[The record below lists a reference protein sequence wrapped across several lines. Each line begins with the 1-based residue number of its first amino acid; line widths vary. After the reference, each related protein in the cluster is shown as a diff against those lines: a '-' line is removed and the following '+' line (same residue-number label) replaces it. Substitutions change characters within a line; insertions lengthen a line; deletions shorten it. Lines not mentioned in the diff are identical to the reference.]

1 MQRHSQRPRQS
12 RPPVVTS
19 TLTSG
24 DVGMVQGRTPVD
36 PVLSHFGGTGMDD
49 VDLDLEGENAL
60 EVSARMSRLPDDV
73 AMEMGMGMGARG
85 GRRAGGLDRDADL
98 VSELDMGSDSDSDSG
113 SEHDEHIGGLLDHP
127 TGSDIVTPVSSLPR
141 PSPLRDPDEN
151 PNASTSSLSSSSSS
165 SSCSV
170 STERGLASPNAVIAT
185 DAFDLD
191 VEMDEQLLR
200 EPQAA
205 FAEMCWASAVA
216 DLDPSDSESTHDD
229 QSPTSID
236 FNALVGDSQDPETPT
251 RIEFAPLQAGSK
263 AARAGFA
270 RSRAELAGSYGWRR
284 TRMWAAAV
292 TVGQTSSGSSE
303 NDNRNKKWRMSSS
316 EADLLDSAK
325 REMWDVEEE
334 REIEGGEEAPRS
346 APLMLNNSHASMN
359 QPSPPLPPLPVHSP
373 APSRSS
379 ASPISPIS
387 PLSPSSPRPV
397 PISSLYTSTA
407 DVPPRSST
415 ASPAPSHTHSAHSN
429 SSTNSRSKANSNP
442 DSRVDSPNQA
452 SHFLQRDPYSPT
464 PSSSKHGR
472 SRSYSKGLSPSYVDA
487 HPSGMIWP
495 SRVQSPSPLSASVT
509 ASHTMHMEME
519 TALVRNGNGK
529 SVALDE
535 SQGVQSFPVPDVQG
549 MSGGTGT
556 GGPGR
561 GSIKRFARRVVNVKG
576 WGGGAA
582 RVLA

>member
-1 MQRHSQRPRQS
+1 
-12 RPPVVTS
+12 
-19 TLTSG
+19 
-24 DVGMVQGRTPVD
+24 
-36 PVLSHFGGTGMDD
+36 MDD
-49 VDLDLEGENAL
+49 VDFDLEGENAQ

-73 AMEMGMGMGARG
+73 AMEMGARG
-85 GRRAGGLDRDADL
+85 GQRAGGLDRDADL

-113 SEHDEHIGGLLDHP
+113 SVHGEDIGALLDHP

-141 PSPLRDPDEN
+141 PSPLRDPEGN

-185 DAFDLD
+185 NSFDLD

-216 DLDPSDSESTHDD
+216 DLDPSDSDSTHDD

-292 TVGQTSSGSSE
+292 TVGQTSSVSLE
-303 NDNRNKKWRMSSS
+303 NENKNKKWRMSSS

-334 REIEGGEEAPRS
+334 REIEGGEEAQRTTPHT
-346 APLMLNNSHASMN
+346 LNNSHAYKN

-373 APSRSS
+373 TPSRSS
-379 ASPISPIS
+379 TSPISPIS
-387 PLSPSSPRPV
+387 PLFPSSPRPV
-397 PISSLYTSTA
+397 PISSLYTSTF

-415 ASPAPSHTHSAHSN
+415 ASPVPSHTHSAHSNSN

-442 DSRVDSPNQA
+442 DSRVESPNQA
-452 SHFLQRDPYSPT
+452 SHFLHRDPYSPT

-472 SRSYSKGLSPSYVDA
+472 SRSFSKGLSPSYVDA

-509 ASHTMHMEME
+509 ASNTMHMEME
-519 TALVRNGNGK
+519 TALVRNGK

-535 SQGVQSFPVPDVQG
+535 SQGVQSFPVPDV
-549 MSGGTGT
+549 MSGASVGT
-556 GGPGR
+556 GPGR

-582 RVLA
+582 KVLA